1 MHTSREERD
10 NCEMGGVNVQFYRF
24 LIGGRRGNSARFSW
38 RAMKTGGGKAVR
50 GHFDIKHHSL
60 CVI

>member
-1 MHTSREERD
+1 
-10 NCEMGGVNVQFYRF
+10 MGGVNVQFYRF